1 VIVEQMAKAILALKR
16 DGLSVLLCEQNLHFA
31 TLVSDHAAIIETGA
45 IRYAGPMAALQ
56 ADEALRSQYLSV

>member
-1 VIVEQMAKAILALKR
+1 
-16 DGLSVLLCEQNLHFA
+16 VLLCEQNLHFA

-56 ADEALRSQYLSV
+56 ADAALRSQYLSV